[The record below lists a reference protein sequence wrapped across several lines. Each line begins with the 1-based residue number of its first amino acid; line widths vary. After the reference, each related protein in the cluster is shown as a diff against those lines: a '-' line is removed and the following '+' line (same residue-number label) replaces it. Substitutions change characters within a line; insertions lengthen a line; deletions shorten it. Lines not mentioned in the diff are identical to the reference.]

1 MAFRFSVLYLCWLLL
16 FPFGYVF
23 SQQLNAQ
30 SRIIFPAELVRFSPH
45 VSNPIFLGAAPDAW
59 DRQIRE
65 RGYVLKEGGVYH
77 LWYTGYS
84 PASPLKYLGYATS
97 KDGIIWKRFQ
107 DKPIFDEAWVEDMC
121 VVKFRNKYYM
131 FAEGRGDSAH
141 MLVSSDKI
149 HWEDQGYLDIRKMNG
164 NRIDPG
170 AFGTP
175 TVFREKGLWYLFY
188 ERDDRGIWLAVSK
201 DLKVWN
207 NVDDQPVLKMGP
219 DVYDVHAVA
228 MNQVIKY
235 KGLYYGYYHASAF
248 KDWHEWSVN
257 IAVSKDLIH
266 WEKFNGNPIV
276 QDNKS
281 SGIVVKDG
289 KGFRLYTMHRKVE
302 VYFNPKINS
311 VSPAR

>member
-1 MAFRFSVLYLCWLLL
+1 MALRFKLFLFLWLLAFQL
-16 FPFGYVF
+16 GSVF

-30 SRIIFPAELVRFSPH
+30 SSSIFPTELVSFSPRLP
-45 VSNPIFLGAAPDAW
+45 NPVFTGAAPDAW

-65 RGYVLKEGGVYH
+65 RGYILKESGVYH

-84 PASPLKYLGYATS
+84 PASPFKYLGYATS
-97 KDGIIWKRFQ
+97 KDGISWKRFQ
-107 DKPIFDEAWVEDMC
+107 DKPIYDKGWVEDMC
-121 VVKFRNKYYM
+121 VVKFRNNYYM

-164 NRIDPG
+164 NRIDSG

-175 TVFREKGLWYLFY
+175 TVYHENGLWYLFY
-188 ERDDRGIWLAVSK
+188 ERDDKGIWLAVSK
-201 DLKVWN
+201 DLKIWT
-207 NVDDQPVLKMGP
+207 NVDDEPVLKMGP
-219 DVYDVHAVA
+219 DAYDAYAVA

-235 KGLYYGYYHASAF
+235 KGIYYGYYHASAF

-266 WEKFNGNPIV
+266 WEKFKGNPII

-281 SGIVVKDG
+281 SGIVVKEG
-289 KGFRLYTMHRKVE
+289 KGFRLYTMHRRVDIFVKTG
-302 VYFNPKINS
+302 N
-311 VSPAR
+311 